1 MDEIVDFQ
9 HKNHR
14 NLGSNLKEKL
24 LYENIRIAILNLV
37 SSIVPFDE
45 LEKEHVQ
52 FVLSWLKSGVQIFR
66 TEKPAK
72 PNPHLV
78 AYFVVVDVEL
88 RKILLVDHNR
98 GEMWFPT
105 GGHVEPAE
113 HPQNTVKRE
122 ACEEL
127 GIEADFL
134 FDHPLL
140 VTITESV
147 WYTEKHT
154 DVSLWYLLRA
164 DSNYQL
170 KYNKKE
176 LNRIHWFDWEQ
187 IPFQRSDPHLMRFME
202 KTSSLLSLHFGPSS
216 GCSVH

>member
-1 MDEIVDFQ
+1 MDELIDLQ
-9 HKNHR
+9 HKTQR
-14 NLGSNLKEKL
+14 NLGSDLKEKL
-24 LYENIRIAILNLV
+24 LYENTRIAILNLV
-37 SSIVPFDE
+37 LSIIPFDE

-66 TEKPAK
+66 TDKPTE

-78 AYFVVVDVEL
+78 AYFVVVDVKL
-88 RKILLVDHNR
+88 RKILLVDHHR

-113 HPQNTVKRE
+113 HPKHTVKRE
-122 ACEEL
+122 AHEEL

-140 VTITESV
+140 VTLTESV
-147 WYTEKHT
+147 WYTKKHT
-154 DVSLWYLLRA
+154 DVSLWYLVRA
-164 DSNYQL
+164 DSRDQL

-176 LNRIHWFDWEQ
+176 LNRIRWFDWEQ

-202 KTSSLLSLHFGPSS
+202 KASSLLYRARSS
-216 GCSVH
+216 